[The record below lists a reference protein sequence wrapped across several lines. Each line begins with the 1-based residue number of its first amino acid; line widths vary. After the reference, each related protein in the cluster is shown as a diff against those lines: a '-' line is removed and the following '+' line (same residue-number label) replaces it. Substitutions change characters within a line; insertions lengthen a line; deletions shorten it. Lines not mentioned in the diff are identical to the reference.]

1 MGKTFCGNAMKINF
15 LLPCFGTRP
24 LGGFRIVYQYANKFA
39 EKGHNVSI
47 IYASGRENKLLFF
60 AMRFIV
66 LFLKDVFPLHKSIRK
81 SYVFK
86 LNNNTIPNADAT
98 VATACTTAVALN
110 SCSESKGK
118 RIYLI
123 QHYETW
129 SMPLDML
136 NETWRY
142 KNMKKIVISKY
153 LKDIG
158 ENLGVFDTTYIPNSI
173 DCNLFRLTKDI
184 SNRKYNVS
192 MMYSDQE
199 IKGSKYGLQAVEML
213 KKKYPDF
220 SVVFFGVKS
229 KSKEIPKWIDYIKN
243 PSQEFLVNNIYNN
256 SSIYLCS
263 SVSEGWGLPPME
275 AMACGA
281 SVVTTDNGGISDFCI
296 NGENA
301 LICEVKKPEQMA
313 ECIER
318 IYSNADL
325 HAFLVKRGLE
335 KVKEFSLDNFFKL
348 WETLFIKNENEKIN

>member
-1 MGKTFCGNAMKINF
+1 MGKTFCGNFMKINF

-39 EKGHNVSI
+39 DNGHKVSI
-47 IYASGRENKLLFF
+47 IYASGRENRFLFF

-66 LFLKDVFPLHKSIRK
+66 IFIKDAFPLHKSIRK
-81 SYVFK
+81 LYVFK
-86 LNNNTIPNADAT
+86 LNNNTIPDADMT
-98 VATACTTAVALN
+98 IATACTTAVALN

-129 SMPLDML
+129 SMPSDIL

-153 LKDIG
+153 LKTIG
-158 ENLGVFDTTYIPNSI
+158 ENLGVFDTIHIPNPI
-173 DCNLFRLTKDI
+173 DCNLFRLTKNID
-184 SNRKYNVS
+184 NRKYNVA
-192 MMYSDQE
+192 MMYSEQE

-213 KKKYPDF
+213 KKKYPDLKA
-220 SVVFFGVKS
+220 VFFGVKS
-229 KSKEIPKWIDYIKN
+229 KNKEIPKWIDYIKN
-243 PSQEFLVNNIYNN
+243 PPQEFLVNDIYNN

-263 SVSEGWGLPPME
+263 SISEGWGLPPME

-281 SVVTTDNGGISDFCI
+281 AVVTTRNGGVDDFCMD
-296 NGENA
+296 GENA
-301 LICEVKKPEQMA
+301 LICEVGKPEQIVK
-313 ECIER
+313 CIER
-318 IYSNADL
+318 IYLNSDL
-325 HAFLVKRGLE
+325 HDSLVKCGLE

-348 WETLFIKNENEKIN
+348 WETLLINKEF